1 MADTVADNLAEVK
14 ARNVGKTLTA
24 LKTASEV
31 VTLASTLAE
40 MKVETAGKTLSDV
53 EAQALL
59 DTLFPT
65 IRVSGQGNWGQSNLC
80 GARGTRRKAN

>member
-1 MADTVADNLAEVK
+1 MWRLRNWPTRWQTEVK
-14 ARNVGKTLTA
+14 AGNVGKTLTA

-31 VTLASTLAE
+31 VTVASTLAQ

-59 DTLFPT
+59 DTLSAP
-65 IRVSGQGNWGQSNLC
+65 L
-80 GARGTRRKAN
+80 